1 MSLRKRFLFIF
12 TCISVIPI
20 ILISTYVYYRYTVL
34 INQQS
39 MSVLE
44 NIGSNAQYKVNQR
57 LSEIGDM
64 TSTFQLYTENTYSI
78 IDDLKKYTKDG
89 NYTYYDIMKSRNNMR
104 FTCQNILYTNDF
116 VNGIFIFTP
125 SGVNLGYGWG
135 NNIDI
140 KYEYE
145 PFDDQWYQDAVAL
158 KGKLYISD
166 NSTKNFI
173 INADSSISFA
183 RALYDV
189 NTHDFL
195 GVLFIDCSPEVFELD
210 SINTLSDI
218 AVLSVMDANNN
229 LLYTTDKAADEDT
242 IITQKSSKQ
251 QYVLELPVEKYNL
264 KIKVSLP
271 LSQLTARY
279 NYTKVTLIILVIVC
293 AVVLAIISY
302 ILSVYL
308 TSPITALSNWMGDK
322 SKKGP
327 ITGKKYLNRVDE
339 IGVLYNEYN
348 NMIEE
353 INRYIK
359 EEFQNKLILLDTQ
372 MKSLEAQINSHFLYN
387 TLEAINSIAEIEN
400 VESISTIALAL
411 GDMFR
416 YSIKTESELVT
427 LREELQHVK
436 NYVSIQEIRYN
447 YSFTVSYE
455 IEEHLYQTRILKL
468 IIQPIVENALFHGLN
483 HCVIEGNIH
492 IKVYD
497 ENGDIYISVTDN
509 GLGMSPEQ
517 VEQIRAVLAKPT
529 SFTSLG
535 HRTKESIGLKN
546 IHSRVQLYYGA
557 QYGLTISSKEQIG
570 TNITVN
576 LPIIKEDM

>member
-1 MSLRKRFLFIF
+1 MSLRKRFLYIF

-34 INQQS
+34 INEQS
-39 MSVLE
+39 MSVLD
-44 NIGSNAQYKVNQR
+44 NIGSNAQYKINQR
-57 LSEIGDM
+57 LSEINDM

-78 IDDLKKYTKDG
+78 IDDLKKYEKEG
-89 NYTYYDIMKSRNNMR
+89 NYTYYDIVKSRNNMR
-104 FTCQNILYTNDF
+104 FTCQNIIYTNDF

-145 PFDDQWYQDAVAL
+145 PFEDKWYKDAVAL

-173 INADSSISFA
+173 LNADRSISFA

-195 GVLFIDCSPEVFELD
+195 GVLFIDCSPDVFELD

-218 AVLSVMDANNN
+218 AVLSVVDGNNN
-229 LLYTTDKAADEDT
+229 LLYTTDNSSDEKT
-242 IITQKSSKQ
+242 IVNQKSSKQ
-251 QYVLELPVEKYNL
+251 QYVLELPAKKYNL
-264 KIKVSLP
+264 KIKLSLP
-271 LSQLTARY
+271 LSELTARY

-293 AVVLAIISY
+293 TVVLAIISY

-308 TSPITALSNWMGDK
+308 TKPITALSDRMGDK

-327 ITGKKYLNRVDE
+327 ITSRKYLNRVDE
-339 IGVLYNEYN
+339 VGVLYNEYN
-348 NMIEE
+348 NMIIE

-427 LREELQHVK
+427 LAEELQHVK

-468 IIQPIVENALFHGLN
+468 IIQPVVENALFHGLN

-492 IKVYD
+492 IKVHE
-497 ENGDIYISVTDN
+497 ENENICISITDN

-517 VEQIRAVLAKPT
+517 VEQIRTALAKPT

-546 IHSRVQLYYGA
+546 IHSRIQLYYGA
-557 QYGLTISSKEQIG
+557 QYGLTISSAEQIG
-570 TNITVN
+570 TSITVN
-576 LPIIKEDM
+576 LPIIKEGV